1 MCRTAV
7 HYLTEEQAT
16 RIEAGAR
23 GKSCRVGIILAL
35 HYGLRLSEIIYL
47 RWTDV
52 DMKARRMCVDN
63 GKVCREIV
71 LSVED
76 TAYLYSLYSSRNSL
90 VSPFVW
96 ESVTDVPA
104 APYTVTRAIRRHCAA
119 CGVPDAG
126 LRELRHTAIV
136 RKLHEGIRMDAL
148 QEWAGYTEYS
158 AAFLIY
164 ADVIRQMRC
173 NKV

>member
-1 MCRTAV
+1 MRNVV

-23 GKSCRVGIILAL
+23 EKPYRLGIILAL
-35 HYGLRLSEIIYL
+35 HYGLRLSEIIRL
-47 RWTDV
+47 RWSDV
-52 DMKARRMCVDN
+52 EIKARKMCIDN

-76 TAYLYSLYSSRNSL
+76 TAYLYSLYTSRNSL

-104 APYTVTRAIRRHCAA
+104 APYAVTRAVRGLCAT